1 MWCRKRCG
9 RIWAL
14 MLLKNR
20 SIFKKAEWHQVKLVT
35 PGYGLPKETEMA
47 LKINVGDILELKK
60 QHPCGGKTFEV
71 MRAGMD
77 FRLKCLTCGTQ
88 VWLERPKLEKRV
100 RKITPAAT
108 GEGEQV

>member
-1 MWCRKRCG
+1 
-9 RIWAL
+9 
-14 MLLKNR
+14 
-20 SIFKKAEWHQVKLVT
+20 
-35 PGYGLPKETEMA
+35 MA

-88 VWLERPKLEKRV
+88 VWLTRPNLEKRV
-100 RKITPAAT
+100 KKISSAEENEDT
-108 GEGEQV
+108 V